1 MEDHKEEYKEK
12 IIEMI
17 KSITDEW
24 ILKQICT
31 YTECMIKED

>member
-1 MEDHKEEYKEK
+1 MADCEQYREK

-17 KSITDEW
+17 KNITDEW
-24 ILKQICT
+24 ILQQIYT

>member
-17 KSITDEW
+17 KGITDEW
-24 ILKQICT
+24 ILKQICI